1 MVINEEEY
9 VTYER
14 FYTLNKQCTSESGVM
29 AASGSSLFYDLD
41 SVAKRNSY
49 SCFNEDVGLS
59 TFNIFRALNR
69 KGDEW
74 PRAPSEP
81 VHIVQECTTN
91 IRPKLNT
98 CDKNEENL
106 KRVKSVFLRD
116 CVLSSGICL
125 KDSIEDTES
134 SSNLIGPQNTHSI
147 DSNTGVENYV
157 SYQTGNVKH
166 EGHKTNKKDHGPQ
179 NTYSIDS
186 NTGVENYVS
195 YQTGNVKHE
204 SHKTNKKDREKRLKD
219 SCPCDID
226 DLGCTCK
233 YNDTATEA
241 KKSKSV
247 AKQRTTSTYREEVIT
262 NMSTKNTTHFEMED
276 KLTRMSGDG
285 LGEKYTVN
293 LSKNDTSCILLL
305 DAYDIAK
312 MSHSQ
317 ISNSRK
323 SGVRLMKVVTNK
335 VRVIPKKVRTVRCPN
350 CHGHVELAVSTED
363 EASTGVQ
370 PKTDRKSETEFTCM
384 AASKDRYHPKIEITK
399 ECPHGCEMVPLCQIL
414 PKVNFDASSIKQNI
428 PKKTTPRFI
437 KMTKACRHYPPCTVV
452 PSCQRNNVIKANC
465 ESTSPCS
472 HRPRCVNLP
481 LCIPFCK
488 NLQYDET
495 TKHYVENED
504 KTENCYI
511 PAFKCFP
518 VSQYK
523 LLQPHIRS
531 QKPNSFE
538 PRAYYVNQTHLSCQV
553 PPLNTKQFDIATKSC
568 QYDYPKH
575 EPNDAAKED
584 AADASVI
591 YIRDVG
597 CQFKNSSFTPPHT
610 SYFQTRV
617 CYTSSASFDPGS
629 KRLDNIYTN
638 PKAFTCQTLTT
649 DAKSKAKCRSSTSI
663 SPSSSRITPSQRD
676 SSHKRTSKTHQ
687 GSNTVAFCMLRN
699 GEGGY
704 VVPVKP
710 KGNALKGKCKNKFTI
725 QRRQISKVLSNFW
738 CKKPV

>member
-14 FYTLNKQCTSESGVM
+14 FYTLNKQCTSESCVM

-41 SVAKRNSY
+41 SVAKGNSY
-49 SCFNEDVGLS
+49 SYEDVGLS
-59 TFNIFRALNR
+59 TFNIFKALNR
-69 KGDEW
+69 KGNEW

-81 VHIVQECTTN
+81 VLIVQECTTHIKPN
-91 IRPKLNT
+91 LNT
-98 CDKNEENL
+98 CDQKEENL
-106 KRVKSVFLRD
+106 NTVKNYFLHD
-116 CVLSSGICL
+116 CVQSSGICL
-125 KDSIEDTES
+125 KDNIEDTES
-134 SSNLIGPQNTHSI
+134 SSNPTGPQNTQSL
-147 DSNTGVENYV
+147 DTNTGVENYV
-157 SYQTGNVKH
+157 SYQTEHVKF
-166 EGHKTNKKDHGPQ
+166 EGHKTNKKDH
-179 NTYSIDS
+179 
-186 NTGVENYVS
+186 
-195 YQTGNVKHE
+195 
-204 SHKTNKKDREKRLKD
+204 EKRIKD
-219 SCPCDID
+219 SCHCNID
-226 DLGCTCK
+226 RLGCTCK
-233 YNDTATEA
+233 YNDTATKA
-241 KKSKSV
+241 KTSKSV
-247 AKQRTTSTYREEVIT
+247 AKQRTTSTYRKEAIT
-262 NMSTKNTTHFEMED
+262 NMTTMNKTHLEMED

-285 LGEKYTVN
+285 LGEKYAVN
-293 LSKNDTSCILLL
+293 LSKNDTSCILIL

-323 SGVRLMKVVTNK
+323 SRVKLVNVVTNK
-335 VRVIPKKVRTVRCPN
+335 VRLNPKKVRAVRCPN
-350 CHGHVELAVSTED
+350 CQGHIELTVSTED
-363 EASTGVQ
+363 EASTVQ
-370 PKTDRKSETEFTCM
+370 PKTDLKSESEFTCM
-384 AASKDRYHPKIEITK
+384 AGSKDRYQPIIEISK

-437 KMTKACRHYPPCTVV
+437 KMTKACKHYPPCTVV
-452 PSCQRNNVIKANC
+452 PSCQRNNVLKANC
-465 ESTSPCS
+465 ECITPCS

-495 TKHYVENED
+495 TKHYIDNEE
-504 KTENCYI
+504 KTKKCYF
-511 PAFKCFP
+511 PTLKCFP

-523 LLQPHIRS
+523 LLQPHNIS
-531 QKPNSFE
+531 QKSNAFD
-538 PRAYYVNQTHLSCQV
+538 PRAYHVNQTHLSCQV
-553 PPLNTKQFDIATKSC
+553 PPLNAKQFDFATKSC

-584 AADASVI
+584 ATDASVI

-610 SYFQTRV
+610 SYYQTRV

-638 PKAFTCQTLTT
+638 PKAFTCETLTN
-649 DAKSKAKCRSSTSI
+649 DVKSKAKCKSSTSL
-663 SPSSSRITPSQRD
+663 SPSSSRVTTSQRD
-676 SSHKRTSKTHQ
+676 SSQKPSSKTHP

-710 KGNALKGKCKNKFTI
+710 KGSALKGKCKNKFTI

-738 CKKPV
+738 CRKQV